1 MSLKPPW
8 RQENPVMEKACPAY
22 YKNTAPDDIVEFVDK
37 LKATSG
43 GKKLSKE
50 FVDNGVNV
58 RGPKTKQKASIVL
71 LRRGEEVKGIL
82 RITSGSDKFLIAV
95 LKSDWSPLK
104 LELNGKT
111 LTDLESGYPYRA
123 DMLRVKK

>member
-1 MSLKPPW
+1 MLSLKPPW
-8 RQENPVMEKACPAY
+8 KQKNPTMEKACPTY
-22 YKNTAPDDIVEFVDK
+22 HKNTAPDDIVEFVDK

-104 LELNGKT
+104 LELNWKDTNG
-111 LTDLESGYPYRA
+111 S
-123 DMLRVKK
+123 